1 MDGAHLHLI
10 LNHIPVFGLLVGFL
24 LLVWGMIRGYDE
36 VQKAAL
42 VTLFLTAATAL
53 PVYLTGEPAEEI
65 VEHLPGVSEQII
77 SQHED
82 SAMFSLILSMITGV
96 LAIGAIALKRFLSAQ
111 IAAVA
116 IVAVLILT
124 FITGGSLAYTANV
137 GGQIRHTEIRNGQA
151 GETPRIQTE
160 KRKGKDDDDD

>member
-10 LNHIPVFGLLVGFL
+10 LNHIPVLGLLVGFL
-24 LLVWGMIRGYDE
+24 MLAWGTIRGYSD

-65 VEHLPGVSEQII
+65 VEKMPGVSEQII

-82 SAMFSLILSMITGV
+82 SAMFSLILAMITGL
-96 LAIGAIALKRFLSAQ
+96 LAIGTIAVKRFLSSQ
-111 IAAVA
+111 FAAFA

-124 FITGGSLAYTANV
+124 FITGGAMAFTTNL

-151 GETPRIQTE
+151 GETPQTQTD
-160 KRKGKDDDDD
+160 KRKDKDDDDD